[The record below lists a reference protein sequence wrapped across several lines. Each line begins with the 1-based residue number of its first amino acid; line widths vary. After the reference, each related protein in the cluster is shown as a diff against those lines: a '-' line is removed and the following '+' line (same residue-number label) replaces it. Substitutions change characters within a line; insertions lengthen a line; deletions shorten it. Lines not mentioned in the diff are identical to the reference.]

1 MWLHIRQHHPELS
14 IKACVTA
21 QHRHLLDQVLRVFE
35 VQPDY
40 DLDCMQAGQTLFQST
55 SRILAALEPVLAA
68 ERPDLLLV
76 QGDRYVRSAG
86 GIRPDSDTG
95 TETYA
100 KPGMTAQ
107 RAAPSR

>member
-76 QGDRYVRSAG
+76 QGNDTCGALAG
-86 GIRPDSDTG
+86 FGLTHGSVPILTLSP
-95 TETYA
+95 A
-100 KPGMTAQ
+100 
-107 RAAPSR
+107 